1 MDIVK
6 KYPIFHQKIYSH
18 PQGGVILPKSKLEE
32 LYNIYSVNAPC
43 IGSDTSSIWGD
54 LNEFGTELLLKCN
67 GEKSIEDIAK
77 KVYDEKSDEFKD
89 SILRFFENIAAKY
102 DVEFLDNPSF
112 HRVETCG
119 TSECY
124 YPLRVLA
131 EVTTR
136 CNLKCQHCSASAGMN
151 GKDMKNE
158 DLFRI
163 IDTLIDNGTRDFEIS
178 GGEPLLRRDI
188 FDIVKKCCNAFCTV
202 VFATNGMLIGKEEA
216 KNLAEYG
223 NLSVQVSLD
232 SHTPEF
238 HDHFRGVEGAFEK
251 AVSGIYHC
259 VSQGVHTRVEVTV
272 SKDNVRTFE
281 EILLFA
287 SELGVRGV
295 NYDMVRDV
303 GRGEGLS
310 IAPEDIISWMKEVET
325 IGRKYMEKYPPFYER
340 NRREFISQDCGAGRT
355 FWTLGSTG
363 NVRPCNYLPENH
375 VSCGNLLRDDFHS
388 IFSSESALRLS
399 QVKFPC
405 KKLCGECKY
414 LPYCDRCFC
423 NGVVMYRKLKD
434 VCTWGATMKIGDWL
448 TVKSS

>member
-163 IDTLIDNGTRDFEIS
+163 IDILSEKGIRNFDIG
-178 GGEPLLRRDI
+178 GGEPLIRRDI
-188 FDIVKKCCNAFCTV
+188 FDIVKKCCNNFYTV
-202 VFATNGMLIGKEEA
+202 VVATNGTLIGREEA
-216 KNLAEYG
+216 QTLAEYG
-223 NLSVQVSLD
+223 NLYVQVSLD
-232 SHTPEF
+232 SHASHF
-238 HDHFRGVEGAFEK
+238 HDHFRGVEGAFK
-251 AVSGIYHC
+251 KTISGIYNL
-259 VSQGVHTRVEVTV
+259 VSEGVHTRIEIVV

-281 EILLFA
+281 EILLLA
-287 SELGVRGV
+287 GELGVRGV

-303 GRGEGLS
+303 GRGENLS
-310 IAPEDIISWMKEVET
+310 IAPDDVMSWMKEVEGVIT
-325 IGRKYMEKYPPFYER
+325 EYADRFSQVYEKSRK
-340 NRREFISQDCGAGRT
+340 EFVSQDCGAGKT
-355 FWTLGSTG
+355 LWTCGLTG
-363 NVRPCNYLPENH
+363 NLRPCTFLSEDYL
-375 VSCGNLLRDDFHS
+375 VCGNLLKEDFHT
-388 IFSSESALRLS
+388 IFSGESASTFSRMM
-399 QVKFPC
+399 FPC
-405 KKLCGECKY
+405 KDICGDCRY
-414 LPYCDRCFC
+414 LLYCNRCFC

-434 VCTWGATMKIGDWL
+434 ECTWGVTNRIGEW
-448 TVKSS
+448 VNM